1 MKKLSVFA
9 VLVIIGTSVAVAAS
23 LAIPWFVDNAPA
35 KNGIPGTVAGVTGIV
50 TLKSNRTDTVTCSVA
65 YFTQEGYFLGPLAPD
80 NTFTIAPLSALAF
93 RPVLSDPDQTIGPDG
108 LPTTTPNTA
117 NAGGQEGYQGWL
129 VPDRP
134 KSSDGAPIPG
144 SDDGQGNEVVDT
156 KSNGSCTISWVGGDQ
171 DIQGQIA
178 YFQTARKDI
187 AGITTTT
194 TMSYAHLL
202 PPGT

>member
-9 VLVIIGTSVAVAAS
+9 LLVVVGTSVAVAAS
-23 LAIPWFVDNAPA
+23 LAVPWFVDNAAA
-35 KNGIPGTVAGVTGIV
+35 KNGIPGAAKGVTGIV
-50 TLKSNRTDTVTCSVA
+50 TLKSNRTDTVTCSIA

-93 RPVLSDPDQTIGPDG
+93 RPVVSDPDPTVGPDG
-108 LPTTTPNTA
+108 LPTTTPNTD
-117 NAGGQEGYQGWL
+117 NAGGQEGYQGWK

-134 KSSDGAPIPG
+134 KSVSGAPIPG
-144 SDDGQGNEVVDT
+144 SDDGQGNEVIDT
-156 KSNGSCTISWVGGDQ
+156 KSNGSCTISWIGGAQ
-171 DIQGQIA
+171 DIQGQVA
-178 YFQTARKDI
+178 YFQTAEQTV
-187 AGITTTT
+187 GSTTQHL